1 MLRGPVKQT
10 MEIGTHFAVRTL
22 LKRHGSGGNRNTLSF
37 FIGKRN
43 EERENEP
50 EFHQSDGAIKY
61 LGYGPFAILSLAP
74 GK

>member
-10 MEIGTHFAVRTL
+10 MEMGTHFAVCTSFV
-22 LKRHGSGGNRNTLSF
+22 RHGSGGNRNTLSS
-37 FIGKRN
+37 FISKRN

-61 LGYGPFAILSLAP
+61 LWVWAICYP
-74 GK
+74 